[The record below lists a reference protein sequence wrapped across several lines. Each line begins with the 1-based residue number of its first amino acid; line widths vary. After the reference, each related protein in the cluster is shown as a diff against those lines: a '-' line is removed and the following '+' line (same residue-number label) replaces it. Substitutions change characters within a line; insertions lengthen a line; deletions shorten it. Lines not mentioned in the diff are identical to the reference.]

1 MIPEVPELPEI
12 RMQQMAAQVIRR
24 PAVDPLPN
32 LRTESILGYDPRAV
46 AAAEYAHAVAVA
58 YAASRV
64 QDAIMRSRSREEE
77 RAIERSLGI

>member
-12 RMQQMAAQVIRR
+12 QMQAIAAQQIRR
-24 PAVDPLPN
+24 PAVAQLPN

-64 QDAIMRSRSREEE
+64 QDAIMRSTSRREERE
-77 RAIERSLGI
+77 AARYYQ

>member
-1 MIPEVPELPEI
+1 MIPEVPDLPEI
-12 RMQQMAAQVIRR
+12 RMQSMAAQQIRR
-24 PAVDPLPN
+24 PAVYPLPN

-64 QDAIMRSRSREEE
+64 QDAIMRATSRREEQE
-77 RAIERSLGI
+77 AARYYA